1 MHTLN
6 PDTLAAELQSWERF
20 FLNGDGDGDCKAGHG
35 HEELIDAARGTEDA
49 YLNALADRVE
59 RLDMAATLA
68 DCLLHQLRARVPL
81 R

>member
-1 MHTLN
+1 MHTLSL
-6 PDTLAAELQSWERF
+6 DTLAAELQSWERF
-20 FLNGDGDGDCKAGHG
+20 FLNGDDDTKAGHG
-35 HEELIDAARGTEDA
+35 HESLIDAARSTDDA

-68 DCLLHQLRARVPL
+68 DCLLHQLRAGVPL